1 MYHSRIHKM
10 DTFWTRKQI
19 LFGINDQPETLKKD
33 TKVSKIR
40 IIFETFWN
48 SGVYTKRI
56 RCTIKV
62 FLYILNVSDV
72 PCVHVSVYGYK
83 SRDFDDIFSIKKLC
97 GHKNLCTNWTTLGH
111 TWYLDYW
118 NCGFILYDI
127 LAPLAGFSFCST
139 ISIKYGD
146 LDV

>member
-10 DTFWTRKQI
+10 DTLWTRKQT

-72 PCVHVSVYGYK
+72 PCADVSVYGYT
-83 SRDFDDIFSIKKLC
+83 
-97 GHKNLCTNWTTLGH
+97 H
-111 TWYLDYW
+111 
-118 NCGFILYDI
+118 
-127 LAPLAGFSFCST
+127 PLAKIFW
-139 ISIKYGD
+139 IVLLD
-146 LDV
+146 LRDLKLILNVLKML